1 MDGGSDFPCSGF
13 GGDVDSGGFGEG
25 LARFFTTNCWR
36 IRFDVG
42 FSNRIGNAFLV
53 LPNLALVAPEH
64 CGVWVVRFF
73 AYTMQS
79 RILSDQHLSR

>member
-1 MDGGSDFPCSGF
+1 
-13 GGDVDSGGFGEG
+13 
-25 LARFFTTNCWR
+25 
-36 IRFDVG
+36 
-42 FSNRIGNAFLV
+42 V